1 MKSVVSALTTALM
14 LSACATSRVSPV
26 RPVPADPQSVAV
38 QPADAQP
45 PLKKICVVENPAVVG
60 DFIET
65 YRTALRNKGY
75 EVKVVK
81 KNPQP
86 SECPLSTRYTANW
99 RWDLVPYLVYARLD
113 VYRDGKPAGSA
124 VHNARSSRFINV
136 EATVQSLVDR
146 LLP

>member
-1 MKSVVSALTTALM
+1 MKSVVLALTAVLALC
-14 LSACATSRVSPV
+14 ACATSRVSPV
-26 RPVPADPQSVAV
+26 RPPPTEPQSET
-38 QPADAQP
+38 AQP
-45 PLKKICVVENPAVVG
+45 LPKKICVVENPAVVG
-60 DFIET
+60 DFIEA
-65 YRTALRNKGY
+65 YRTALQNKGY

-136 EATVQSLVDR
+136 EATLQSLVDR